1 MGEGGGGRVQHRFH
15 QKNCFGRILIATS
28 GWVAASLR
36 LQGSQH
42 MAPRDR
48 EMPPS
53 LCVYLQ
59 AQCDMKTTRNKTVSE
74 QEEIRGTTT
83 KHTTPQQHDHL
94 LLLRLLLRLLLPL
107 ALSHCTFIKRF
118 IISQAFSDSLR
129 PILCETETQILSH
142 KHARTCAHMHKH
154 AQSAQMNILFYFFD

>member
-1 MGEGGGGRVQHRFH
+1 
-15 QKNCFGRILIATS
+15 
-28 GWVAASLR
+28 
-36 LQGSQH
+36 
-42 MAPRDR
+42 
-48 EMPPS
+48 
-53 LCVYLQ
+53 
-59 AQCDMKTTRNKTVSE
+59 MKTTPSKTVSE

-83 KHTTPQQHDHL
+83 KNTTPQQHDHL

-118 IISQAFSDSLR
+118 IIFQAFSDSLR

-154 AQSAQMNILFYFFD
+154 AQSAQMNILFYIFDWRGQLLWICYICLSVYIYHIAYIYIYTHTYTSCALISEWITTPFAPSPYAVHLWVAQRS